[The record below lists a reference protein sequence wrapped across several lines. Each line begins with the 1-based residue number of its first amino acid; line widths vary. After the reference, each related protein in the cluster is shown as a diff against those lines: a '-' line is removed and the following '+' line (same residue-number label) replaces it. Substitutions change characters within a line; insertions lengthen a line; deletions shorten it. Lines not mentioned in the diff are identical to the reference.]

1 MLARIA
7 TEDEDRGWAIRE
19 AAIRRLADPVLL
31 AKIAREDKYSAE
43 IRIAAI
49 KNKNFTD
56 PVLLANIAIK
66 DKDPSPCYAA
76 IYRITDQ
83 AALVKIAMHAM
94 NHKVREAALRHLMK
108 WPIIDYDCRSPEY
121 VRENDIEKL
130 TDQIVLAK
138 IAVGDQFPSVR
149 KAATKKLTDQK
160 LLMKLAVE
168 DREPEV
174 RRAAINKV
182 TDQVFLARI
191 AAEDKDPAPRYAAV
205 AKLTDLV
212 LLEKIPM
219 EYRDF
224 AVRYR
229 ACLGTDYGN
238 KPIVNESSII
248 DSL

>member
-1 MLARIA
+1 
-7 TEDEDRGWAIRE
+7 
-19 AAIRRLADPVLL
+19 
-31 AKIAREDKYSAE
+31 
-43 IRIAAI
+43 
-49 KNKNFTD
+49 
-56 PVLLANIAIK
+56 
-66 DKDPSPCYAA
+66 
-76 IYRITDQ
+76 
-83 AALVKIAMHAM
+83 
-94 NHKVREAALRHLMK
+94 
-108 WPIIDYDCRSPEY
+108 
-121 VRENDIEKL
+121 
-130 TDQIVLAK
+130 
-138 IAVGDQFPSVR
+138 
-149 KAATKKLTDQK
+149 
-160 LLMKLAVE
+160 MKLAVE
-168 DREPEV
+168 DKEPEV